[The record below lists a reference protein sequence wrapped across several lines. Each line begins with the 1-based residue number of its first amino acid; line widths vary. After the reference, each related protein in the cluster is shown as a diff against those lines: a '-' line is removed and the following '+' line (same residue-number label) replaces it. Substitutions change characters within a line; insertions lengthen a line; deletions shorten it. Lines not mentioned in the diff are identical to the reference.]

1 MDLARRCTE
10 CGASLQGKG
19 PNAKTCGDKCRSK
32 RSRRLKR
39 AAKEAGALKAMPEHQ
54 KDVAGRVRTEIPD
67 VAHDVIEEELRPVVR
82 ESITED
88 TLRAIQTM
96 VGLTPA
102 AVEALSEDLA
112 SEDSTVRQRA
122 YKLVLQYTVG
132 HPAIVRA
139 EDESAGQRLEVHF
152 DLPRPDTPAEPEVVE
167 AEVVDDTEED
177 TKECDACGQDK
188 PLRDFIGGSDRC
200 IACYHAAQDRAEQ
213 LMEATNRD

>member
-19 PNAKTCGDKCRSK
+19 PNARTCGDKCRSK
-32 RSRRLKR
+32 RSRRQR
-39 AAKEAGALKAMPEHQ
+39 RQAKEAGAMKAMPEHQ

-67 VAHDVIEEELRPVVR
+67 VAHDVIEQELRPVVR
-82 ESITED
+82 ESITEE

-102 AVEALSEDLA
+102 AVAALADDLA

-132 HPAIVRA
+132 HPAIVKA
-139 EDESAGQRLEVHF
+139 EDETAGQKLEVHF
-152 DLPRPDTPAEPEVVE
+152 DLPRPEPTDETPEVVD
-167 AEVVDDTEED
+167 AEVVAEDDVRQ
-177 TKECDACGQDK
+177 C
-188 PLRDFIGGSDRC
+188 
-200 IACYHAAQDRAEQ
+200 
-213 LMEATNRD
+213 